1 MRIIEYEKLK
11 PGELPACGLT
21 IGAFDGVHMGHR
33 EVFATLTSLC
43 KQNNLAPV
51 AITFQPLPREVF
63 GEQQKKIAILSF
75 DERKHRIENCGIEVL
90 VVIRFDR
97 EFAKQTGDEFM
108 TRVRETL
115 NPKLM
120 VVGHDFSFGK
130 GKNDDI
136 NWLQKYCD
144 RFAIDLTAL
153 EAVTKGGEIISSS
166 RIRTLLSA
174 GDLEAA
180 NSLLTEPYK
189 LEGEV
194 VQGHHR
200 GKDLGFATANLSWK
214 KELMVPSGI
223 YVAWACFNHDR
234 WPTVVNIGFNPTF
247 GDQEL
252 SIEAHLLG
260 FHEELYGRKLRLA
273 LLKKIRNEIKFE
285 NVEELVEQIKKD
297 ITTAKTFLGVQ

>member
-1 MRIIEYEKLK
+1 MRIIEYEKLQ
-11 PGELPACGLT
+11 PGELPSCGLT

-33 EVFATLTSLC
+33 EIFATLTSLC
-43 KQNNLAPV
+43 RQKKLTPA

-75 DERKHRIENCGIEVL
+75 DERKHRIENCGIEAL
-90 VVIRFDR
+90 VVIRFSR

-136 NWLQKYCD
+136 KWFQKYCD
-144 RFAIDLTAL
+144 RFGIALSAL
-153 EAVTKGGEIISSS
+153 EAVARRGEIVSSS
-166 RIRTLLSA
+166 RIRNLLSA

-180 NSLLTEPYK
+180 TALLTEPYQ

-214 KELMVPSGI
+214 KELMVPPGI
-223 YVAWACFNHDR
+223 YIAWAGFNHDR
-234 WPTVVNIGFNPTF
+234 WPTVANIGFNPTF

-260 FHEELYGRKLRLA
+260 FSEELYGRTLRLA
-273 LLKKIRNEIKFE
+273 LLKKIRDEIKFE
-285 NVEELVEQIKKD
+285 NVEELVAQIKKD
-297 ITTAKTFLGVQ
+297 IATAKSFLGVS